1 MLRRVPSFRRNLPNG
16 VMIRMKSSL
25 ARTLLLSFITATGLQ
40 VRTLNAQATPSADVS
55 QALDRKLDAL
65 ELREQPIADAFDQ
78 LGDAVGINIAASEEA
93 LSLLPWGDQTRLSKV
108 TIRDASVREA
118 LIKIAAPFGL
128 EFRVVNDSV
137 FVDASKPLMR
147 INRRATWDELE
158 LLRKCNTTAYT
169 NEALDQLNIRYRI
182 TSKVDAPALLAEAA
196 AKQAGGTIAKVLE
209 DAAGSLGWVWLPNE
223 DHIVIKTVQAQ
234 IANYLSRRVTIK
246 YTNEPLANI
255 LLDLADRA
263 DTPINFEAGMMLKL
277 PQNSA
282 QHTSLAL
289 RQNSIRQGF
298 ELLSAHT
305 GIEYR
310 IERDG
315 IHVGLSEAIRKKDGT
330 FGSLPISLR
339 SPYVGK
345 LTVPSEDGTY
355 TFDILLR
362 EDDLPEDVLNYRK
375 RIIDEYIARMRAEM
389 SVKKAEE
396 TE

>member
-1 MLRRVPSFRRNLPNG
+1 MKHLTALF
-16 VMIRMKSSL
+16 VMTVGFVNVAM
-25 ARTLLLSFITATGLQ
+25 
-40 VRTLNAQATPSADVS
+40 AQSAPSADVS
-55 QALDRKLDAL
+55 QALDRKLAAL
-65 ELREQPIADAFDQ
+65 ELREQPIVDAFEQ
-78 LGDAVGINIAASEEA
+78 LGEAVGITIIADEYS
-93 LSLLPWGDQTRLSKV
+93 LSLLPWGGQTKLNKV
-108 TIRDASVREA
+108 TIRDASVRDA

-128 EFRVVNDSV
+128 EFRVED
-137 FVDASKPLMR
+137 DAVLIYASMPLSR

-158 LLRKCNTTAYT
+158 LLRTCNMTPYSAG
-169 NEALDQLNIRYRI
+169 ALDKLNIRYRI
-182 TSKVDAPALLAEAA
+182 TSKVDAPALLAEAIS
-196 AKQAGGTIAKVLE
+196 KQAGGTIAKVLE

-223 DHIVIKTVQAQ
+223 DQIVIKTVQAQ
-234 IANYLSRRVTIK
+234 IANYLSRRVTIQ

-315 IHVGLSEAIRKKDGT
+315 IHVGLSDALRKKGGGT

-362 EDDLPEDVLNYRK
+362 EDDLPEDVLKYRK
-375 RIIDEYIARMRAEM
+375 RIIDDYIERMRAEM
-389 SVKKAEE
+389 SVKEAENAE
-396 TE
+396 